1 MYLNPGAAAACPEPA
16 RAAARGRYN
25 ARRYVSLTAT
35 HARAV
40 TALSRS
46 ARRRLVL
53 LGIASLLVHAAL
65 LWLPGIRVPRTE
77 APLPLLTAKLVP
89 LPRRAKQPPARKP
102 RARKP
107 RAAPPPAPAAPSFAL
122 KQAEL
127 PQSAVAAASSVAAGP
142 AVGASGVPAT
152 EAASAPVAS
161 MPASA
166 PAATTTGAEDYAATA
181 ASPPALPAHARLR
194 FMAMAGSYRIYA
206 GEIRHDLEIKDGHY
220 TLHAELET
228 KGLARLIKRYQNIQ
242 DSRGTATK
250 EHGLRPDS
258 FTEAKTDEHGTQH
271 SEADFDWSAHRIRFA
286 SGASSPLPE
295 GSQDILSFLYQL
307 SQLPYNKTTLPLAI
321 SNGRKLEYYRLE
333 TGPEETIDSPIGK
346 LVTLHLTK
354 VHKPNEEGM
363 EIWLAR
369 EYRLLP
375 VKVRYYERDG
385 SLAAEV
391 LIREIRA
398 SDE

>member
-1 MYLNPGAAAACPEPA
+1 MRE
-16 RAAARGRYN
+16 RYN
-25 ARRYVSLTAT
+25 AQPYGSLTAIR
-35 HARAV
+35 ARAV

-65 LWLPGIRVPRTE
+65 LWLPGLSVPRTE

-89 LPRRAKQPPARKP
+89 LPRVATRPHRARKP
-102 RARKP
+102 RARK
-107 RAAPPPAPAAPSFAL
+107 AAPPAPAPAAPSFAL

-127 PQSAVAAASSVAAGP
+127 PQSAVAPASSVAAGP
-142 AVGASGVPAT
+142 TVGASGVPAT
-152 EAASAPVAS
+152 EAAI
-161 MPASA
+161 A
-166 PAATTTGAEDYAATA
+166 PAPATTGAEDYAATA

-194 FMAMAGSYRIYA
+194 FVAMAGSYRIYA

-228 KGLARLIKRYQNIQ
+228 TGLARLIKRYQNIQ

-286 SGASSPLPE
+286 SGASAPLPD

-307 SQLPYNKTTLPLAI
+307 SQLPYNKTTIPLAI